1 VPSAFIA
8 KQQITRWSPSLS
20 KYLPLLLTYALHI
33 YTSRSFMSQ
42 KNAIFQL
49 AHIHIF
55 TLQHNKLL
63 FPSHACTSVRITHPS
78 RFTPPFHTPIP
89 PFFHSPTSIN
99 HTTTKKCTKLAST
112 SLYTSAFTSGSASA
126 SAALVFDY
134 ITQATAFSSRT
145 T

>member
-1 VPSAFIA
+1 
-8 KQQITRWSPSLS
+8 
-20 KYLPLLLTYALHI
+20 
-33 YTSRSFMSQ
+33 MSQ

-55 TLQHNKLL
+55 TLLHNKLTL
-63 FPSHACTSVRITHPS
+63 PSHACTFVRIIH
-78 RFTPPFHTPIP
+78 PFHTQP
-89 PFFHSPTSIN
+89 PFPLFFPQPN
-99 HTTTKKCTKLAST
+99 HKNKYTKLAST
-112 SLYTSAFTSGSASA
+112 SLYTSAFTSGSGSA